1 MNDQDLRDLI
11 EVAFS
16 RGMEFV
22 DWASFEG
29 RTVSEEDYAE
39 WLNDLYLELREED
52 K

>member
-1 MNDQDLRDLI
+1 MNNLELKDII

-29 RTVSEEDYAE
+29 RTVSEEDYKE
-39 WLNDLYLELREED
+39 WLNDLYLELRED